1 MNLPLGYDINWAV
14 ILIMSFLGLSAV
26 LGMFLISFLIAPKRK
41 SEIKEMPYEC
51 GILPDSYNWSQIN
64 IRYYV
69 FAILFLLF
77 DIEAVFLFPWALIFL
92 KSMPIVFYE
101 MILFIAILF
110 FGLIYSWRKGVLQ
123 WQ

>member
-1 MNLPLGYDINWAV
+1 MPLGYDLNWAV
-14 ILIMSFLGLSAV
+14 IAIMGLLGLSSV

-41 SEIKEMPYEC
+41 SEIKDAPYEC
-51 GILPDSYNWSQIN
+51 CILRDSYNWSQIN

-77 DIEAVFLFPWALIFL
+77 DIEAVFLFPWALIFV
-92 KSMPIVFYE
+92 KAVPIVFYE

-110 FGLIYSWRKGVLQ
+110 FGLIYAWKKGVLE

>member
-1 MNLPLGYDINWAV
+1 MPLGYDLNWVV
-14 ILIMSFLGLSAV
+14 IAIMAFLGLTSV

-41 SEIKEMPYEC
+41 SKIKDAPYEC

-77 DIEAVFLFPWALIFL
+77 DIEAVFLFPWALIFV
-92 KSMPIVFYE
+92 KAVPIVFYE

-110 FGLIYSWRKGVLQ
+110 FGLIYAWRKGALQ

>member
-1 MNLPLGYDINWAV
+1 MPLGYDLNWAV
-14 ILIMSFLGLSAV
+14 IAIMGFLGLSSV

-41 SEIKEMPYEC
+41 SKIKDAPYEC

-77 DIEAVFLFPWALIFL
+77 DIEAVFLFPWALIFV
-92 KSMPIVFYE
+92 KAVPIVFYE

-110 FGLIYSWRKGVLQ
+110 FGLIYAWKKGVLE

>member
-1 MNLPLGYDINWAV
+1 MPLGYDLNWVV
-14 ILIMSFLGLSAV
+14 IAIMAFLGLTSV

-41 SEIKEMPYEC
+41 SKIKDAPYEC

-64 IRYYV
+64 IRYYI

-77 DIEAVFLFPWALIFL
+77 DIEAVFLFPWALIFV
-92 KSMPIVFYE
+92 KAVPIVFYE

-110 FGLIYSWRKGVLQ
+110 FGLIYAWRKGAFQ

>member
-1 MNLPLGYDINWAV
+1 MPLGYDINWAV
-14 ILIMSFLGLSAV
+14 ILIMSFLGLSSV

-92 KSMPIVFYE
+92 ESLPIVFYE

-110 FGLIYSWRKGVLQ
+110 FGLIYSWRKGALQ

>member
-1 MNLPLGYDINWAV
+1 MPLGYDLNWAV
-14 ILIMSFLGLSAV
+14 IAIMGFLGLSSV

-41 SEIKEMPYEC
+41 SEIKDAPYEC
-51 GILPDSYNWSQIN
+51 GIFPDSYNWSQIN

-77 DIEAVFLFPWALIFL
+77 DIEAVFLFPWALIFV
-92 KSMPIVFYE
+92 KAVPIVFYE

-110 FGLIYSWRKGVLQ
+110 FGLIYAWKKGVLE

>member
-1 MNLPLGYDINWAV
+1 MPLGYDLNWAV
-14 ILIMSFLGLSAV
+14 IAIMGFLGLSSV

-41 SEIKEMPYEC
+41 SEIKDAPYES

-77 DIEAVFLFPWALIFL
+77 DIEAVFLFPWALIFV
-92 KSMPIVFYE
+92 KAVPIVFYE

-110 FGLIYSWRKGVLQ
+110 FGLIYAWKKGVLE

>member
-1 MNLPLGYDINWAV
+1 LPLGYDLNWAV
-14 ILIMSFLGLSAV
+14 IAIMGFLGLSSV

-41 SEIKEMPYEC
+41 SEIKDAPYEC

-77 DIEAVFLFPWALIFL
+77 DIEAVFLFPWALIFV
-92 KSMPIVFYE
+92 KAVPIVFYE

-110 FGLIYSWRKGVLQ
+110 FGLIYAWKKGVLE

>member
-1 MNLPLGYDINWAV
+1 MPLGYDLNWAV
-14 ILIMSFLGLSAV
+14 IAIMGFLGLSSV

-41 SEIKEMPYEC
+41 SEIKDAPYEC

-77 DIEAVFLFPWALIFL
+77 DIEAVFLFPWALIFV
-92 KSMPIVFYE
+92 KAVPIVFYE
-101 MILFIAILF
+101 MILFIAFLF
-110 FGLIYSWRKGVLQ
+110 FGLIYAWKKGVLE

>member
-1 MNLPLGYDINWAV
+1 MPLGYDLNWAV
-14 ILIMSFLGLSAV
+14 IAIMGFLGLSSV

-41 SEIKEMPYEC
+41 SEIKDAPYEC
-51 GILPDSYNWSQIN
+51 GLLPDSYNWSQIN

-77 DIEAVFLFPWALIFL
+77 DIEAVFLFPWALIFV
-92 KSMPIVFYE
+92 KAVPIVFYE

-110 FGLIYSWRKGVLQ
+110 FGLIYAWKKGVLE

>member
-1 MNLPLGYDINWAV
+1 MPLGYDLNWAV
-14 ILIMSFLGLSAV
+14 IAIMGFLGLSSV

-41 SEIKEMPYEC
+41 SEIKDAPYEC

-77 DIEAVFLFPWALIFL
+77 DIEAVFLFPWALIFV
-92 KSMPIVFYE
+92 KAAPIVFYE

-110 FGLIYSWRKGVLQ
+110 FGLIYAWRKGVLE